1 MKKQILTQKQ
11 ISLFFIFALTYL
23 VLGSL
28 ISSIGTRLGYMQPGS
43 SFANAMELKDNITFY
58 VLIPIA
64 LLINILQ
71 LVGVLPQRKFFLD
84 AYPANE
90 YPKLNAAFRYSK
102 IALGVSIFVGIVSNF
117 IKF

>member
-11 ISLFFIFALTYL
+11 ISLFFVFALTYL

-84 AYPANE
+84 AYPAND
-90 YPKLNAAFRYSK
+90 YPKLNSVVRYGK
-102 IALGVSIFVGIVSNF
+102 IGVGVILMILVISFF
-117 IKF
+117 IK